1 MPFKPDPSAMSAP
14 TTKRFGTGLGIPF
27 AFKVC
32 DALGGELKFEARP
45 QGGTAITTLLPKIL
59 HFPEN

>member
-1 MPFKPDPSAMSAP
+1 MSAP

-32 DALGGELKFEARP
+32 DALASELKFEGRNE
-45 QGGTAITTLLPKIL
+45 GGTVITILLPKTLNLSIDSD
-59 HFPEN
+59 PE